1 MGIGKIAKEEG
12 KPEELKEGKV
22 CTGQTG
28 REGGRKEQGS
38 WEKPTETKVKGCGGR
53 AK

>member
-12 KPEELKEGKV
+12 KPAKKGKV

-28 REGGRKEQGS
+28 REGGGRRQRS
-38 WEKPTETKVKGCGGR
+38 LEKITDTKVKGCGGR